1 MQIKEFLNEVCE
13 QIKYKPIR
21 NEIAEELES
30 HLEDA
35 KQHGIEEGM
44 EEVEAEKIAIKQMG
58 EAQEIGKKLNKI
70 HKPKFHWQL
79 FILTIILLEFGFI
92 LSIPR
97 KEDSKLGCILLILG
111 MIPCVL
117 IYFCDYKKFQKY
129 SLYFYGIATFILLYA
144 EGNSHIRIGN
154 YWISS
159 ANISTVL
166 YIIAFIGFLQSLEK
180 DRILKIVVQERE
192 IRINK
197 MLLISGFSIFSILI
211 FDVVAND
218 IKSVI
223 VLLLS
228 YLIISSVTLLDKKRK
243 RLKTVAMLWGSAI
256 LVTTLLF
263 TFLFVTDGFMGEY
276 RVNRFVASFMPEI
289 DPNGAGWQ
297 GIEQKKIMDKVNLF
311 GEVEDVEQG
320 TKSLFDAESYNFP
333 LVSMLSNYG
342 IVLSS
347 LMVLMVLTFNIKIL
361 LDAKKIKDSYG
372 RMLVIGIGSF
382 FLLRSVSCLLMNV
395 NLGIKADFSIP
406 FVSGGKIELIV
417 DMVCL
422 AIVFAVYRRKDIE
435 ISNTNTLNA
444 L

>member
-21 NEIAEELES
+21 SEIAEELES
-30 HLEDA
+30 HLEEA

-44 EEVEAEKIAIKQMG
+44 EEVEAEEIAIKQMG

-92 LSIPR
+92 ISIPR
-97 KEDSKLGCILLILG
+97 TDSKVGFILLILG

-129 SLYFYGIATFILLYA
+129 SIYFYGIATFILLHA
-144 EGNSHIRIGN
+144 EGNSHIRMGN

-180 DRILKIVVQERE
+180 DRILRIVVQERE

-197 MLLISGFSIFSILI
+197 MLLISGFSIFSILVFAI
-211 FDVVAND
+211 VAND

-228 YLIISSVTLLDKKRK
+228 YLIISSVTLLHKNEKK
-243 RLKTVAMLWGSAI
+243 LKTVAMLWGSAI

-311 GEVEDVEQG
+311 GEVKDVEQG
-320 TKSLFDAESYNFP
+320 TKALFDAESYNFP

-347 LMVLMVLTFNIKIL
+347 LMVIMVLVFNVRIL

-372 RMLVIGIGSF
+372 RILVIGIGSL

-435 ISNTNTLNA
+435 VRDTNALNA